1 MNTARG
7 ASALV
12 GVARVV
18 QTLFSMSEA
27 DAERLGVGTDERHLY
42 LRLDDAKA
50 NLGLIS
56 GEAAWYRRKSVTIA
70 NGDEVGVL
78 VPHDFPPLSPR
89 PDITPDKTRT
99 IFEEV
104 ERRWGDGEPFSA
116 SGNSDRFILPY
127 LVGQGLKKKVAR
139 SVLASWMSNQMLRSE
154 IFNSNSKAKGLR
166 VVKWPG

>member
-1 MNTARG
+1 
-7 ASALV
+7 
-12 GVARVV
+12 
-18 QTLFSMSEA
+18 
-27 DAERLGVGTDERHLY
+27 VGTDERHLY